1 MRISTLFI
9 ALTAA
14 SVAGAAAAQTSS
26 PLDLL
31 GRAAAR
37 AMPASPRPSAPGSTP
52 ATSAPSG
59 MTDPVRQLRP
69 DHTARPAGAA
79 SRSAGFSPD
88 VTHRMTAGGG
98 FDAAQLGGGCVGMI
112 SSAPSFAFT
121 YTAGGRPMFM
131 NVRSQGDTTLV
142 VRNPD
147 GAFGC
152 SDDYIGLNPALR
164 WDRPASGTYHVWI
177 GSVGVPADAVLTIT
191 ERE

>member
-1 MRISTLFI
+1 MRIPML
-9 ALTAA
+9 LTAVAVA
-14 SVAGAAAAQTSS
+14 SIAGAAAGQTPS

-31 GRAAAR
+31 GRAAR
-37 AMPASPRPSAPGSTP
+37 SLPASPRPLPPTPTSTS
-52 ATSAPSG
+52 TSSPMAA
-59 MTDPVRQLRP
+59 DPVRQLRP
-69 DHTARPAGAA
+69 DHTANPAGAA
-79 SRSAGFSPD
+79 TRSGGFSPD

-121 YTAGGRPMFM
+121 YTAGGRPLFM